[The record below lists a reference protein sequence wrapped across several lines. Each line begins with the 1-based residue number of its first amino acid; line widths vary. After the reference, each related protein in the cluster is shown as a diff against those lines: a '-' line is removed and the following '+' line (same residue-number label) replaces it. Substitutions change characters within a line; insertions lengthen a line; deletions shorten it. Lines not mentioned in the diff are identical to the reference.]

1 MQTYNVGAVP
11 NEAMRIFY
19 DDRRLEEVRAWLDT
33 GGDPN
38 AMEESRGVGVQLTIL
53 SRAANCG
60 ATAVVRLLLERGAD
74 PNKLNGVGKDWG
86 NALNW
91 AARSRY
97 FGDPQELP
105 GWVEDESTSDY

>member
-38 AMEESRGVGVQLTIL
+38 AMEESRGVGVRSVST
-53 SRAANCG
+53 
-60 ATAVVRLLLERGAD
+60 V
-74 PNKLNGVGKDWG
+74 
-86 NALNW
+86 
-91 AARSRY
+91 AAR
-97 FGDPQELP
+97 
-105 GWVEDESTSDY
+105 